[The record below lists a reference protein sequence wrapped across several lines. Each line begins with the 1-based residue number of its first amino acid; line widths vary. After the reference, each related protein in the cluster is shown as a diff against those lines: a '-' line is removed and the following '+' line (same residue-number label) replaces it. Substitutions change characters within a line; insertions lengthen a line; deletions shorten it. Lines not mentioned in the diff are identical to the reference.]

1 MDLTSIELKFLLQLL
16 GRPHYRASIR
26 KIRPN
31 PKTSAAKRDRI
42 CLQLCSKGLVNYTDE
57 AQQFAITPA
66 GFTLLNLDTTSL
78 PVTPAELWTLRS
90 CAKRSIT
97 PQEINRKV
105 PVNERQQMIRNLER
119 RGLVKVTKTQ
129 IKDVWLTLPGQHYLR
144 HDCCPKGASP
154 VLSFNLL
161 CDYLHF
167 LREPAAFSESGG
179 SENEV
184 SENRAGRNSAAD
196 LSTAQKLTPKDV
208 LEIIQNLDKILGC
221 ENYLPIFNLREK
233 LQPPFSR
240 DELDQ
245 VLYQL
250 QRNNQIELSSLQDVT
265 AYSELQLAAGISQD
279 IGGALFFI
287 SLT

>member
-16 GRPHYRASIR
+16 GRPHYRASIK

-42 CLQLCSKGLVNYTDE
+42 CLQLCSKGLVDYTYE

-90 CAKRSIT
+90 CLDRSIT
-97 PQEINRKV
+97 PREIHRKV
-105 PVNERQQMIRNLER
+105 PVNERQQMIRSLEQ

-129 IKDVWLTLPGQHYLR
+129 LKEVWLTQLGQHYLR
-144 HDCCPKGASP
+144 HDVCPKGASP
-154 VLSFNLL
+154 VLSLNLL
-161 CDYLHF
+161 GDYLYF
-167 LREPAAFSESGG
+167 LRQSLSDSTDP
-179 SENEV
+179 
-184 SENRAGRNSAAD
+184 D
-196 LSTAQKLTPKDV
+196 STALSGEEALADAFPTQPLSPEDV
-208 LEIIQNLDKILGC
+208 LEIIRRLDKTLGG
-221 ENYLPIFNLREK
+221 ENYLPIFKLREK

-240 DELDQ
+240 DQLDQ

-250 QRNNQIELSSLQDVT
+250 QRNDQIELSSLQDVT
-265 AYSELQLAAGISQD
+265 AYSESQLASGIAQD
-279 IGGALFFI
+279 IGGSLFFI
-287 SLT
+287 RLN